1 MRRPAD
7 VRGWVALLACLLV
20 VAGIS
25 VAGERVSE
33 LTSGKHLT
41 APVGTTAAAREYAV
55 AADGVVVARAVR
67 GGAEEPDAQGTVR
80 RTAAGVFVVV
90 RWTAS
95 GAAQPVGVT
104 EARLVSADGRSF
116 APRVGLGHPAGQ
128 ERLIQP
134 GFVLSWTNY
143 D

>member
-1 MRRPAD
+1 
-7 VRGWVALLACLLV
+7 VALLACLLV

-95 GAAQPVGVT
+95 GRRSRWASPRPGSSAPTAAASPLESGWVT
-104 EARLVSADGRSF
+104 LPGRS
-116 APRVGLGHPAGQ
+116 GSSSPASCC
-128 ERLIQP
+128 P
-134 GFVLSWTNY
+134 GRTTTSCI
-143 D
+143 